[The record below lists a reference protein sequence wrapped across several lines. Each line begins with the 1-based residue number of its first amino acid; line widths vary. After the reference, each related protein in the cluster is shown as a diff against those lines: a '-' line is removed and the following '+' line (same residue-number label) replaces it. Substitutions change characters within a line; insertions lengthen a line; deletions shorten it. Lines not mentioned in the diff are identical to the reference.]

1 MNFFGDDELELTFLT
16 NLQLRKVSDRI
27 LPEIGPK
34 VDERDS
40 LLAQIRTKVE
50 AELFSCYLWLVLL
63 NTSTYVR
70 SHIAWRRERNI
81 LYKGVE
87 TSP

>member
-1 MNFFGDDELELTFLT
+1 MLVKYLELTFLS

-27 LPEIGPK
+27 LPEIVPK

-50 AELFSCYLWLVLL
+50 AELCFY
-63 NTSTYVR
+63 
-70 SHIAWRRERNI
+70 
-81 LYKGVE
+81 
-87 TSP
+87 